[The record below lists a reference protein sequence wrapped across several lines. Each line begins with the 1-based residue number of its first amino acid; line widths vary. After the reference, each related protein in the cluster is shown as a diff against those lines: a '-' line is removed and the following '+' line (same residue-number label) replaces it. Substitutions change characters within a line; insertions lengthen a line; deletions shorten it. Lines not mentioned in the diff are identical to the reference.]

1 MFEGE
6 VISLVVAVLWTVT
19 AIFSEGATRRLGTQP
34 FNLIRLALATLLL
47 ALGMWFVVGSPL
59 PRYTTADTWL
69 WLSLSGLVGFV
80 AGDICLFNSYLI
92 IGSRFGQ
99 LLMTVAPIAAA
110 IAGWILLGETMSAT
124 AFLAMLVVTAG
135 IAMSVLNRGGAEG
148 QHRLMLKLP
157 LKGVL
162 YGLGAGVG
170 QGVGLVLSKMGI
182 QAYDQHLKALL
193 NDVVEG
199 GNYVGNHWDLEAAM
213 SYMPYAATF
222 IRALTGVVGFAVVL
236 TIVRQWP
243 KVWKGLHDRQA
254 MKLTMGAVVCGPTIG
269 VSLSLLAT
277 LYTSTGVAQTL
288 MSLTPII
295 ILLPAWLWQHQRVT
309 RWEVIGAIIA
319 VAGAA
324 LFFV

>member
-6 VISLVVAVLWTVT
+6 VISLVVAVLWTAT
-19 AIFSEGATRRLGTQP
+19 ALLSEGATRRIGTLP
-34 FNLIRLALATLLL
+34 FNIIRLTLAAALLWVAMLCVT
-47 ALGMWFVVGSPL
+47 GSPL
-59 PRYTTADTWL
+59 PPYCNTPAWVML
-69 WLSLSGLVGFV
+69 VLSGLVGFV
-80 AGDICLFNSYLI
+80 AGDICLFNCYLS

-110 IAGWILLGETMSAT
+110 ISGWLLLGETMSWT
-124 AFLAMLVVTAG
+124 GVLAMLVVTAG
-135 IAMSVLNRGGAEG
+135 IAMSVLNRGGGEG
-148 QHRLMLKLP
+148 HHKLVLKLP

-182 QAYDQHLKALL
+182 QAYDQHLNAML
-193 NDVVEG
+193 NDLVEG
-199 GNYVGNHWDLEAAM
+199 GQYAGNHWDLEAAM

-236 TIVRQWP
+236 TIVRQWS

-254 MKLTMGAVVCGPTIG
+254 MRLTMGAVVCGPTIG

-288 MSLTPII
+288 MSLTPIF

-309 RWEVIGAIIA
+309 RLEVVGACIA

>member
-1 MFEGE
+1 MFIGE
-6 VISLVVAVLWTVT
+6 IISLVVAVLWTAT
-19 AIFSEGATRRLGTQP
+19 ALLSEGATRRIGTLP
-34 FNLIRLALATLLL
+34 FNIIRLTLAAVLLWVAML
-47 ALGMWFVVGSPL
+47 CVTGSPL
-59 PRYTTADTWL
+59 PPYCNTPAWVML
-69 WLSLSGLVGFV
+69 VLSGLVGFV
-80 AGDICLFNSYLI
+80 AGDICLFNCYLS

-110 IAGWILLGETMSAT
+110 ISGWLLLGETMSWT
-124 AFLAMLVVTAG
+124 GVLAMLVVTAG
-135 IAMSVLNRGGAEG
+135 IAMSVLNRGGGEG
-148 QHRLMLKLP
+148 HHKLVLKLP

-170 QGVGLVLSKMGI
+170 QGLGLVLSKMGI
-182 QAYDQHLKALL
+182 QAYDQHLKAML
-193 NDVVEG
+193 NDLIDG
-199 GNYVGNHWDLEAAM
+199 GQYAGNHWDLEAAM

-254 MKLTMGAVVCGPTIG
+254 MRLTMGAVVCGPTIG

-288 MSLTPII
+288 MSLTPIF

-309 RWEVIGAIIA
+309 RLEVVGACIA

>member
-1 MFEGE
+1 MFIGE
-6 VISLVVAVLWTVT
+6 IISLVVAVLWTAT
-19 AIFSEGATRRLGTQP
+19 ALLSEGATRRIGTLP
-34 FNLIRLALATLLL
+34 FNIIRLTLAAVLLWVAML
-47 ALGMWFVVGSPL
+47 CVTGSPL
-59 PRYTTADTWL
+59 PPYCNTPAWVML
-69 WLSLSGLVGFV
+69 VLSGLVGFV
-80 AGDICLFNSYLI
+80 AGDICLFNCYLS

-110 IAGWILLGETMSAT
+110 ISGWLLLGETMSWT
-124 AFLAMLVVTAG
+124 GVLAMLVVTAG
-135 IAMSVLNRGGAEG
+135 IAMSVLNRGGGEG
-148 QHRLMLKLP
+148 HHKLVLKLP

-182 QAYDQHLKALL
+182 QAYDQHLKAML
-193 NDVVEG
+193 NDLIEG
-199 GNYVGNHWDLEAAM
+199 GQYAGNHWDLEAAM

-254 MKLTMGAVVCGPTIG
+254 MRLTMGAVVCGPTIG
-269 VSLSLLAT
+269 VSLSLMAT

-288 MSLTPII
+288 MSLTPIF

-309 RWEVIGAIIA
+309 RLEVVGACIA